1 MKSIAA
7 DEVDRADHNEA
18 LIGFFHPLM
27 EISRKQE
34 GISLLNSVFVTADE
48 WQVRVYNSCFVN

>member
-48 WQVRVYNSCFVN
+48 